1 MFSETGGP
9 HMSTR
14 LTEVEK
20 QARQLPLQERAALI
34 DHLISSLDELDE
46 KECERLWL
54 DEAKRRYQAYQ
65 AGTIPSRAA
74 GEVFRD
80 ARANLMEI

>member
-1 MFSETGGP
+1 MATK
-9 HMSTR
+9 
-14 LTEVEK
+14 LAEVEK
-20 QARQLPLQERAALI
+20 QARQLPLQERATLI

-65 AGTIPSRAA
+65 EGKVTSRPAGA
-74 GEVFRD
+74 VFQD
-80 ARANLMEI
+80 AHARIKSL

>member
-1 MFSETGGP
+1 MAPSL
-9 HMSTR
+9 S
-14 LTEVEK
+14 EVEK

-65 AGTIPSRAA
+65 AGTISSRTS
-74 GEVFRD
+74 GEVFKDVRTKLE
-80 ARANLMEI
+80 ALR